1 MRIAVAMATFRG
13 ERFLDQQLASIAAQ
27 TRPPDSLFVSD
38 DASDDRTVAMLEKFA
53 ASAIFPV
60 HVAAATANVG
70 VTGNYERAIAA
81 CDGELIVLSD
91 QDDVW
96 LPNKLEY
103 LERVFESSPDVG
115 YAFSDAYLID
125 GTGKRTGERLWAMAG
140 FNADQ
145 QMRMR
150 LDPFG
155 QVLGRSIVSGCTL
168 AFRTKWR
175 DLLTPF
181 PAERTEAKTR
191 VLHDRW
197 ASIVLPLVSGVAVI
211 EEPLVEYRIH
221 TTQQVGIPALQIR
234 KRVPSSVLRW
244 RSAAIPTREHA
255 ARMRVNIGLLRSA
268 AERVGSPLDQ
278 VEQAIRHLEV
288 RAAIDGSRFRRVA
301 PVVRE
306 LVSRRYHEY
315 SLGAASAFADLIR
328 IQSRPVASA
337 PPAVNGL
344 QDQANVVDGETR
356 VEG

>member
-1 MRIAVAMATFRG
+1 
-13 ERFLDQQLASIAAQ
+13 
-27 TRPPDSLFVSD
+27 
-38 DASDDRTVAMLEKFA
+38 
-53 ASAIFPV
+53 
-60 HVAAATANVG
+60 
-70 VTGNYERAIAA
+70 
-81 CDGELIVLSD
+81 
-91 QDDVW
+91 
-96 LPNKLEY
+96 
-103 LERVFESSPDVG
+103 
-115 YAFSDAYLID
+115 
-125 GTGKRTGERLWAMAG
+125 MAG
-140 FNADQ
+140 FNSDQ
-145 QMRMR
+145 QARMR
-150 LDPFG
+150 ADPFG

-197 ASIVLPLVSGVAVI
+197 ASIVLPLVSDVAVI

-268 AERVGSPLDQ
+268 AERVGEPLDQ
-278 VEQAIRHLEV
+278 LDQAISHLEV
-288 RAAIDGSRFRRVA
+288 RAAIDGSRLRRVA

-306 LVSRRYHEY
+306 LVTRRYHEY

-328 IQSRPVASA
+328 LQSRGAGSGSPSS
-337 PPAVNGL
+337 NGL
-344 QDQANVVDGETR
+344 QHQADVGGGETG